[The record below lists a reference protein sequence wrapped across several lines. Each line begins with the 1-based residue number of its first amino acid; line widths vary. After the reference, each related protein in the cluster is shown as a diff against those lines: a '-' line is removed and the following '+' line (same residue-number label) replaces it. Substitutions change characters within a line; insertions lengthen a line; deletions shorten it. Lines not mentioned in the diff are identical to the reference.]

1 MNQKTKRLQEVVLV
15 GGGHSHVQVLKHLAM
30 EPLPDS
36 RLTVVVDRPVAVY
49 SGMVPGFV
57 AGQYRAEELE
67 IDVVPLA
74 RRAKARVILA
84 PAIGIDPRAK
94 RIEIEGRP
102 SIPYDVAS
110 FDIGSTVVGLELPGI
125 REYALP
131 TRPIGRFV
139 QRVDELVDR
148 ARDHQDESPF
158 RVVVVGGGAGGIEL
172 LFTLEQ
178 RLRSL
183 EVPAS
188 LLLLHNGPRILAG
201 YPDSLLRRAL
211 RCADKRGLGI
221 RCDETVVAAE
231 RDVVR
236 LESGEQIPYDALIW
250 VTGAVGY
257 PLFRDSLLSTEPR
270 GFVQTRSTLQVEGH
284 DDLFAVGDCA
294 TLIDHPRTPKAGV
307 YAVRQGPFITENLRA
322 RIEGGKLRRYRPQED
337 FLTLLN
343 LGDGRAL
350 GAKWGFSIEGA
361 WVMKLKDWID
371 RRFMRRFQVLDRSG
385 APTQAFEAQD
395 EMGEAEMLCGGCA
408 AKLGQSAL
416 HRALD
421 RLGAGAED
429 PAVELGL
436 ASPDDAAVYRSPG
449 GERIASSLDAFRAF
463 TDDPYLLGRV
473 AAVNAVSDLYAKGVE
488 PRYAQSLV
496 ALPQELA
503 ESENEELLYQVLAG
517 ARAAF
522 EPLGVTLVG
531 GHTTT
536 APELLVG
543 FGVEGFVSDSTT
555 PLALDRLE
563 EDQVLILTK
572 PLGTGVLFHADIKG
586 LARGPWIEAAIASML
601 RPNAVAAQTGRGSG
615 ATAATDITGF
625 GLAGHLAEMLRAS
638 RLSAIL
644 DVSSLPALPGA
655 VELLGQGLRS
665 TFHPENERAKRGMV
679 IDSEAAA
686 SERFELLFDPQT
698 SGGLLF
704 GIESGRA
711 EEALA
716 FLHLAG
722 DLQAAIV
729 GKVAAPRPDGAL
741 IEVVPGGVLVLKNQV
756 SGEPPEPLEP

>member
-1 MNQKTKRLQEVVLV
+1 MSQKTKRLQEVVLV
-15 GGGHSHVQVLKHLAM
+15 GGGHSHVQVLKQLAM

-36 RLTVVVDRPVAVY
+36 RLTLVVDRPVAVY

-74 RRAKARVILA
+74 RRARARVILA
-84 PAIGIDPRAK
+84 PAIGIDPRVK

-110 FDIGSTVVGLELPGI
+110 FDIGSTVAGLELPGI
-125 REYALP
+125 REHALP

-139 QRVDELVDR
+139 ERVDELVDR
-148 ARDHQDESPF
+148 AREHQDESPF
-158 RVVVVGGGAGGIEL
+158 GVVVVGGGAGGIEL
-172 LFTLEQ
+172 LFTLEH
-178 RLRSL
+178 RLRSH
-183 EVPAS
+183 EVAAS
-188 LLLLHNGPRILAG
+188 LLLLHNRPRILAG
-201 YPDSLLRRAL
+201 YPDSLVRRTL
-211 RCADKRGLGI
+211 RCADKRGLEI
-221 RCDETVVAAE
+221 RCDETVAGAD

-236 LESGEQIPYDALIW
+236 LESGEEIPYDALIW

-270 GFVQTRSTLQVEGH
+270 GFVHTRSTLQVEGH

-307 YAVRQGPFITENLRA
+307 YAVRQGPFVTENLRA
-322 RIEGGKLRRYRPQED
+322 YIEGRKLRRYRPQKD

-385 APTQAFEAQD
+385 APTREFEVQG
-395 EMGEAEMLCGGCA
+395 EMGEAAMLCGGCA
-408 AKLGQSAL
+408 AKLGQTSL

-421 RLGAGAED
+421 RLGAGTED

-436 ASPDDAAVYRSPG
+436 ASPDDAAVYRSPA

-473 AAVNAVSDLYAKGVE
+473 AAVNALSDLYAKGVE

-496 ALPQELA
+496 ALPQDLA
-503 ESENEELLYQVLAG
+503 ESDNEELLYQVLAG

-536 APELLVG
+536 ASELLVG
-543 FGVEGFVSDSTT
+543 FGVEGFFSASDP

-563 EDQVLILTK
+563 EEQALILTK
-572 PLGTGVLFHADIKG
+572 PLGTGVLFHADMRG
-586 LARGPWIEAAIASML
+586 LARGPWIQAAIASML
-601 RPNAVAAQTGRGSG
+601 RPNAVAAQTGRGTG

-644 DVSSLPALPGA
+644 DVFSLPALPGA

-679 IDSEAAA
+679 IDSAAAA
-686 SERFELLFDPQT
+686 SERFQLLFDPQT
-698 SGGLLF
+698 SGGLLL
-704 GIESGRA
+704 GIEPGRA
-711 EEALA
+711 EEAVA

-741 IEVVPGGVLVLKNQV
+741 IEVVPGEGQV
-756 SGEPPEPLEP
+756 

>member
-1 MNQKTKRLQEVVLV
+1 MSQKIERLQEVVLV
-15 GGGHSHVQVLKHLAM
+15 GGGHSHVQVLRHLAM
-30 EPLPDS
+30 KPLSDS

-74 RRAKARVILA
+74 RRANARVILV
-84 PAIGIDPRAK
+84 PAIGIDSRAK

-110 FDIGSTVVGLELPGI
+110 FDIGSAVSGLELPGI
-125 REYALP
+125 REYALA

-139 QRVDELVDR
+139 QRVDELIDR

-172 LFTLEQ
+172 LFTLEH
-178 RLRSL
+178 RLRSH
-183 EVPAS
+183 EVSAS
-188 LLLLHNGPRILAG
+188 LLLLQNGPRILTG
-201 YPDSLLRRAL
+201 YPDSLVRRTL
-211 RCADKRGLGI
+211 RCADKRGLEI
-221 RCDETVVAAE
+221 RCEETVVGAE
-231 RDVVR
+231 PDVVC
-236 LESGEQIPYDALIW
+236 LESGEGIPYDALIW

-322 RIEGGKLRRYRPQED
+322 RIEGRKLRRYRPQGD

-350 GAKWGFSIEGA
+350 GTKWGISIEGT
-361 WVMKLKDWID
+361 WVMRLKDWID

-385 APTQAFEAQD
+385 TPTQEFQAQS
-395 EMGEAEMLCGGCA
+395 EMGEAETLCGGCA

-416 HRALD
+416 QRALE
-421 RLGAGAED
+421 RLGAGSED

-449 GERIASSLDAFRAF
+449 GQRIASSLDAFRAF

-496 ALPQELA
+496 ALPQELV
-503 ESENEELLYQVLAG
+503 ESENEELLFQVLAG
-517 ARAAF
+517 TRAAF

-543 FGVEGFVSDSTT
+543 FSVEGFISDSDL

-572 PLGTGVLFHADIKG
+572 PLGTGVLFHADMKG

-601 RPNAVAAQTGRGSG
+601 RPNAVAAQTGRGTG

-679 IDSEAAA
+679 IDSAAA
-686 SERFELLFDPQT
+686 NERFELLFDPQT

-704 GIESGRA
+704 GIEPGRA

-741 IEVVPGGVLVLKNQV
+741 IEAVSVAGQVLNDQV
-756 SGEPPEPLEP
+756 SGEPPEPSEP